1 MTDPAPDDATKP
13 PSKLAQALVV
23 GGSAEPPKGDLASSP
38 WRLGLLGAGM
48 LAIGVA
54 FGWGWVITIVALTVM
69 IFLHEVG
76 HFATA
81 KWAGMKVTEFCILG
95 IGPKIWSTRR
105 GETEYMIRL
114 IPVAAYVRIIGMN
127 NLDDTDPADEPRT
140 FRQQSFPK
148 RLLVMSGGSLMHFAQ
163 ALVLFFVVFAFV
175 GVPGRSGLA
184 QELGGPE
191 PRWGVTRL
199 VEGEAAEAAGIEPG
213 DEFVSIGGSRIED
226 PDDIK
231 EAVVHRA
238 GDTLPVVVLRDG
250 AQETLEVTVGENP
263 DPDANGAGF
272 LGVVTSGFDEQLPD
286 VTTSPGDAIYES
298 FAASREIASQTLR
311 GLGSFATGGL
321 DDFAARVVGDE
332 GDGSNGPVV
341 SGEGS
346 GEAPG
351 EAARRDEV
359 DENRPISIYGVA
371 RISAESDMAE
381 MLILLAVVNVSIGLI
396 NLLPLLPLDGGHIA
410 IAVYERLRSRRGHRH
425 MADVSR
431 LLPLTYAVVFLLGL
445 LMMSSLYLDI
455 VDPVGV

>member
-1 MTDPAPDDATKP
+1 VTDPAPDDAAKQ

-38 WRLGLLGAGM
+38 WRLALLGGFIGT
-48 LAIGVA
+48 LGVA
-54 FGWGWVITIVALTVM
+54 FGWSWVVIIVALSVM

-76 HFATA
+76 HFVTA

-95 IGPKIWSTRR
+95 IGPKIWSMRR

-114 IPVAAYVRIIGMN
+114 VPVAAYVRIIGMN

-163 ALVLFFVVFAFV
+163 ALVLFFVVFAFI

-184 QELGGPE
+184 QQLGGPE
-191 PRWGVTRL
+191 PRWGVVDVL
-199 VEGEAAEAAGIEPG
+199 DGEAAKAAGVRSG
-213 DEFVSIGGSRIED
+213 DEIVSIGGARID
-226 PDDIK
+226 DADDIK
-231 EAVVHRA
+231 DAIQHRA
-238 GDTLPVVVLRDG
+238 GDTLPIVVLRDG
-250 AQETLEVTVGENP
+250 AERTLPVTVGENP
-263 DPDANGAGF
+263 DDPRRGF
-272 LGVVTSGFDEQLPD
+272 LGIVTSDFDEPMPS
-286 VTTSPGDAIYES
+286 VTTSAGDSVFES
-298 FAASREIASQTLR
+298 FRASGEIISQTVR

-321 DDFAARVVGDE
+321 DDFAARVVGDDD
-332 GDGSNGPVV
+332 DGGGPVV

-346 GEAPG
+346 GQPG
-351 EAARRDEV
+351 REVRRDEV

-371 RISAESDMAE
+371 RIGAESDLAE
-381 MLILLAVVNVSIGLI
+381 LLILLAVVNVSIGLI

-431 LLPLTYAVVFLLGL
+431 LLPLTYAVVLVLGL